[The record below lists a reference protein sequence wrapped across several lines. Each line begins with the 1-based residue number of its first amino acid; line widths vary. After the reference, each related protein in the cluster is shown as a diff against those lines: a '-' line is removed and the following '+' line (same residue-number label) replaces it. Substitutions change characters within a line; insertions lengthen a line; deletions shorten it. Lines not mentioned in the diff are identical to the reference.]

1 MKITVKDQV
10 VKHNLELLKDLLQ
23 RAKKGKC
30 KAWIETTTGEISDEP
45 PTGGPKKTG
54 AWKAVQIRLNLSPL
68 DAETVLVISE
78 DTKAGD
84 KLFHFEGW
92 TVKAR
97 HAVLETLRV
106 INTKLA
112 KTPQGEERDAFLA
125 NFASLQISLMAHR
138 KEKREREWIEEAW
151 HDLDREGAEQALNG
165 QPIGT
170 YLFRRDIFATL
181 LEDTLKSRFGKSP
194 YCITLTYLD
203 EAGIVRD
210 KTLVYKDKH
219 FLVYN
224 DDPQLL
230 ETRYTSVMDA
240 IHSIDPCIALPMKSK
255 LRKAG

>member
-1 MKITVKDQV
+1 MKISVKDQV
-10 VKHNLELLKDLLQ
+10 VMHNLELLKDLLQ
-23 RAKKGKC
+23 RAKKHEC
-30 KAWIETTTGEISDEP
+30 KAWIETTTGEISEEP

-54 AWKAVQIRLNLSPL
+54 AWKAVQIRLNTSLP
-68 DAETVLVISE
+68 DAEAVLVINE
-78 DTKAGD
+78 DTKAGG

-97 HAVLETLRV
+97 HAVLETLQI

-112 KTPQGEERDAFLA
+112 KMPQREKRDTFFE
-125 NFASLQISLMAHR
+125 NFASAQISLMAKR
-138 KEKREREWIEEAW
+138 KEKHIRDLVKEAW
-151 HDLDREGAEQALNG
+151 HDLDREGAEQALKGESN
-165 QPIGT
+165 GT
-170 YLFRRDIFATL
+170 YLFRRDIFASL
-181 LEDTLKSRFGKSP
+181 LEDTLKSRFGESP

-203 EAGIVRD
+203 ETGIVRD

-230 ETRYTSVMDA
+230 ETRYASVSDA
-240 IHSIDPCIALPMKSK
+240 IHSIDPCISLPLKSK